1 MRSIP
6 PAARPEPADYVGGVN
21 DPVTRRERKK
31 QQTRRALTRAALTL
45 FLERGFDATT
55 IDEIA
60 EAADFHRATFFRNFD
75 SKEDVALGDI
85 NDRFKAAQTAL
96 RAALPTPDPWSVARQ
111 VLTEQATSFEDS
123 DDELEAAHVAVWTTD
138 HTLQQR
144 FTAMMLDWER
154 EVAEFFAAAWGVDA
168 ASDIACKA
176 IAIAMIGVTRSAM
189 MTSQTSGHS
198 VRQTLD
204 QGFDFLEA
212 GALSSMRHRTEHGTP
227 P

>member
-1 MRSIP
+1 MG
-6 PAARPEPADYVGGVN
+6 EPA
-21 DPVTRRERKK
+21 TRRERKK
-31 QQTRRALTRAALTL
+31 EQTRRALTRAALTL

-55 IDEIA
+55 VDDIA
-60 EAADFHRATFFRNFD
+60 EAADYHRATFFRNFD

-96 RAALPTPDPWSVARQ
+96 RAALPTPDPWSVARR

-154 EVAEFFAAAWGVDA
+154 ELAEFFAAAWA
-168 ASDIACKA
+168 ANAQTDIACKA
-176 IAIAMIGVTRSAM
+176 VATAMIGVTRSAM
-189 MTSQTSGHS
+189 MASRANGHT
-198 VRQTLD
+198 VRQNLD
-204 QGFDFLEA
+204 EGFDFLES
-212 GALSSMRHRTEHGTP
+212 GALSSRHDPTRRRP
-227 P
+227 PTRPS